1 MPIAP
6 AQFLDEPARRTP
18 VMAEAEVV
26 VLGGGPAGIAAAAC
40 AARAG
45 ASTLLVERHGFLG
58 GMGTA
63 AGVTNFCGLYANVH
77 GDIRRVVH
85 GIADELLARI
95 DALGG
100 LNAPHLIFGKTRAQA
115 YDMSAY
121 KCAAAA
127 MALATDSKP
136 RAIDVTSL
144 QAQLER
150 DGAYLG
156 RDVT

>member
-26 VLGGGPAGIAAAAC
+26 VLGGL
-40 AARAG
+40 
-45 ASTLLVERHGFLG
+45 S
-58 GMGTA
+58 
-63 AGVTNFCGLYANVH
+63 
-77 GDIRRVVH
+77 
-85 GIADELLARI
+85 
-95 DALGG
+95 
-100 LNAPHLIFGKTRAQA
+100 APHLIFGNTRAQA